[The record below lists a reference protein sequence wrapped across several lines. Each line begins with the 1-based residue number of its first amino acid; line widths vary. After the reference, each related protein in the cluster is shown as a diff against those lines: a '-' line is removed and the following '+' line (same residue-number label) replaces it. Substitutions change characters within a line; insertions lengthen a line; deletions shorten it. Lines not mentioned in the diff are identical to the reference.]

1 MVLSNLADDSVVKTE
16 VAGSSQ
22 KCLLV
27 LTFSTHF
34 SQNLVTLAGVLEVL
48 GKFSLWVG
56 RSILVSDKFSKRW

>member
-34 SQNLVTLAGVLEVL
+34 SKNLVTLPH
-48 GKFSLWVG
+48 FHIS
-56 RSILVSDKFSKRW
+56 